1 MPSRWKLN
9 ERQFI
14 SRELEGE
21 HIILHLD
28 SGNYFTIEGSGA
40 LMFRKLIEGTPLE
53 AIESA
58 LRKEYASVSE
68 GTLRKDLQGFIRELE
83 KKNIIQ
89 AA

>member
-21 HIILHLD
+21 HIVLHLD

-40 LMFRKLIEGTPLE
+40 LIFRKLLEGASLE

-58 LRKEYASVSE
+58 LQRDYPSANEHA
-68 GTLRKDLQGFIRELE
+68 LRKDLQGFIRELE
-83 KKNIIQ
+83 KKKIIQ